1 MKWVPRSRLAR
12 AGAGVAVGSP
22 LAGYGT
28 QVYRGGQSAYAERTF
43 DSRDARDYNRAADAW
58 VDAGRS
64 GNKKFRAKYYDQA
77 RRQFVADNPKARRIR
92 PTVRRWEDHF
102 SEVQAI
108 RDAKARRPSLAD
120 IARHPVASRRSSDR
134 MILERLVAGG
144 TTRPVHRS
152 MLLGKQP
159 GKTFAHRRLSSW
171 TPHEKVA
178 NDFGAKH
185 ERYHHTGTGRLL
197 ANQPKSLPKAAR
209 SYVLSAN
216 VRSANLAPLSRFG
229 NVDERVSVRRVPRG
243 QRARLAVGK
252 SWQPVVDQLT
262 ALPRLV

>member
-64 GNKKFRAKYYDQA
+64 GNKRLRAKYYDKD
-77 RRQFVADNPKARRIR
+77 RRAFVAGNPKSRRVR

-120 IARHPVASRRSSDR
+120 IARHPVASRRSTDR
-134 MILERLVAGG
+134 LIMERMV
-144 TTRPVHRS
+144 
-152 MLLGKQP
+152 
-159 GKTFAHRRLSSW
+159 
-171 TPHEKVA
+171 
-178 NDFGAKH
+178 
-185 ERYHHTGTGRLL
+185 
-197 ANQPKSLPKAAR
+197 ANQPKSLPKRAR
-209 SYVLSAN
+209 SYVISAD

-243 QRARLAVGK
+243 QRSRAAVGK